1 MNNIKLIGITPFEL
15 PDLKLLKALSETSIF
30 PVLHIGR
37 NPDQTKALYELL
49 NTYPPQSMGLC
60 FSPSF
65 IPTQPLPLAVSH
77 LILPFGSSPSF
88 DTSNVSIIY
97 QIHTLEEA
105 LQAKENGSKTIIIK
119 GNESAGKI
127 ASESTFILF
136 QSVMQCEAL
145 KNMHVWIQG
154 GVGIHTAAA
163 LVALGA
169 TGLVLDSQ
177 LALYPACSAPR
188 SLKDLIEKLH
198 GNETRTIGGY
208 RVLVRPNSPLLPD
221 QASYADLVPYLN
233 GYTIENSYIPMGQDM
248 TLAKNIYHRFGTL
261 PQLAFG
267 LRAAIS
273 GQIKQAK
280 AVPVISAHNPMAQ
293 SLGITYPIAQGPMT
307 RVSDVP
313 EFAAAVASNG
323 ALPFVAL
330 SLITGAQARTLLTQT
345 AALLK
350 DQIWGIGMLGFAPPA
365 LREEQTQYIL
375 EAKPAVVLIAGGRP
389 SQAAPFE
396 KAGIKTFLH
405 APSSVLLDIFIK
417 EGARRFIFEGRE
429 CGGHVG
435 PLSSLVLWEQQI
447 TRILDEENGTPFEL
461 FFAGGIH
468 DSFSSTFI
476 SVMTAPLAMIGA
488 KIGVLMGTA
497 YLYTKE
503 AVSTGAILS
512 TFQQQAIEQKET
524 VLLETAPGHE
534 TRCLPSPFTLY
545 FEQEKNKLITQ
556 GIDKKQIWQTL
567 EELNVGR
574 LRIASKGIERQNNVL
589 QQVSQNEQ
597 LEKGMYMMGQV
608 AALNDG
614 VQSMKALH
622 ESVVERYHEL
632 ADKIA
637 PPSHPSDTEGI
648 HIAII
653 GMACIYP
660 NSPDLDTFWQHI
672 LEGTDCITEVPDER
686 WNKAIYYDP
695 TDTNGRK
702 SPSKWGGFIPPIA
715 FDPLEFGIPP
725 QSLAAIDPVQL
736 LSLLVAKRALADAG
750 YANKEMNRE
759 NVSVILGAE
768 GGNDLANHYSF
779 RALFP
784 QIFGQIPDELD
795 AALPQLTED
804 SFPGVL
810 ANVIAGRITNRL
822 DLGGRNYTVDAACA
836 SSLAAVDLACQE
848 LILRKS
854 DMVIA
859 GAADLHNGI
868 NDYLMFAS
876 THALSKKGRCATFDE
891 SADGIALGEG
901 VAMLVLKR
909 LEDAQQDGDRIYAV
923 IHGMGGSSDGK
934 SLGLTAPRL
943 TGQVRALERAYSQAG
958 ISPAEVGLIEA
969 HGTGTVVGDRTELTA
984 LTQTLFRS
992 GAVYSQTHL
1001 GSVKTQI
1008 GHTKCAAGMAGM
1020 IKSALSV
1027 YHGIKPPTIHLK
1039 KPNSYYQANSP
1050 FTFTDKAITWPE
1062 KKRIAGISAFGF
1074 GGTNFHAVIS
1084 NVPRTDK
1091 HDFTIAKHWPVELL
1105 VFRGKD
1111 RQEAFRLLHQV
1122 KQIIELHAFVQLKD
1136 LAYSLAIY
1144 HDTPI
1149 QLSILAENIS
1159 DLSFK
1164 MDLVLSGT
1172 LGKDTYITQPLE
1184 GKTAFLFP
1192 GQGSQRLHM
1201 ARTWMVYFPAVRHL
1215 FDQYPAYQSLLFPN
1229 QAFDEQTRTIQQDN
1243 IRDTRIAQP
1252 LLGIVDLAIARFL
1265 KELGIMPDMLAGHSY
1280 GELPALAFAGVFD
1293 SAQLVPLS
1301 VARAEAICKA
1311 LPDDPGTMVAVH
1323 TDETQAKE
1331 IQNTYSDVYAV
1342 NHNSPQ
1348 QWVFAGTT
1356 TAIEGLIV
1364 QLKEKNIAFRQ
1375 LEVSGAFHSPLLH
1388 KAATLYGSSLEAYT
1402 FKSPDITVW
1411 SNTTASPYPSEP
1423 AAIKQRLAEH
1433 LVSPVC
1439 FHEQISAMHQDGA
1452 RIFIEVG
1459 PGKTLTSLTKA
1470 ILASDE
1476 VLLHTE
1482 DKGKH
1487 AVNQLLSVLAQ
1498 YLATGRDVQLTALFE
1513 GRDVQ
1518 TIDLN
1523 NPEKMKPS
1531 QAIWLVDGQKATPL
1545 CGKLP
1550 AYSASPIVKPII
1562 DLKNLQTPQ
1571 HTQQNPIPHSAE
1583 QLTLEYLASMKTL
1596 IQAQRDV
1603 LLAYL
1608 GQQVPSQQPVS
1619 NTPIVAV
1626 PPTPIAI
1633 EQGTPIQPLK
1643 RDIAIILLD
1652 VVSEKTG
1659 YPKEMLGMDLDL
1671 EADLSIDSIK
1681 RLEIIGALR
1690 SELDSFHFEE
1700 QKQGE
1705 VMEELAA
1712 IKTLN
1717 GLLHWFRMHL
1727 DENVNEPAPEKHDD
1741 FVTALISTPDRKT
1754 VQQILLEI
1762 VSEKTGYPEDM
1773 LGLDLDLEADLSID
1787 SIKRIEIIGELKNKL
1802 ADFLPEQPFHT
1813 EQIEKLSSFKTLRHL
1828 IDWLCAGSET
1838 STSALKRIK
1847 FELASIQSTNRIPHY
1862 IQGKK
1867 IAVTRDGELG
1877 DLIRQRLEEQGAQVD
1892 LVNENA
1898 DLADYDGLVILDMVA
1913 SHHRFTIM
1921 EAVEMVKSLDMHRVK
1936 WVYVVS
1942 DHAAHVALQDDPKFL
1957 RSYQGYTG
1965 FIKSLDREY
1974 DHAKCRTIHFMENL
1988 NMVSMAELL
1997 IEELACMDEPAVIYY
2012 NALGRQTVKETPESL
2027 SLNKKPFEL
2036 DKNAVVL
2043 VLGGAQGITAALTA
2057 HLAMEYPCH
2066 YVLVG
2071 RSPYPE
2077 MEQLP
2082 SHLQTKEEIRSYLI
2096 QQKYAQ
2102 TPAAIEQ
2109 QVSKLFKSKQ
2119 IRDTINTIETSG
2131 STVSYHAVDVRDEE
2145 AFTQLIQHI
2154 YTEYGRIDG
2163 VIHGAGILEDKLFQ
2177 DKSPAS
2183 FERVFSTK
2191 VTPLRVLAEHLRTD
2205 VQFVVFFS
2213 SIASVYGNRGQTD
2226 YAAANSVLDHYAE
2239 VLRKQM
2245 DGRVMAINWGPWKG
2259 AGMVSSTLEK
2269 EYERRGISLIPLE
2282 SGKETFANEIKY
2294 GEESRVLIMA

>member
-37 NPDQTKALYELL
+37 NSAQTEALYERL
-49 NTYPPQSMGLC
+49 NTYPPHSIGLC
-60 FSPSF
+60 FSASF
-65 IPTQPLPLAVSH
+65 VPKQALPRAVSQ
-77 LILPFGSSPSF
+77 LILPFGTPIPF

-105 LQAKENGSKTIIIK
+105 LQAKDAGSKTIIIK

-127 ASESTFILF
+127 AGESTFILF
-136 QSVMQCEAL
+136 QRVMQCEAL
-145 KNMHVWIQG
+145 KNMHVWVQG
-154 GVGIHTAAA
+154 GVGIHTAVA

-188 SLKDLIEKLH
+188 SLKKLIEKLH
-198 GNETRTIGGY
+198 GNETRTIDGY

-221 QASYADLVPYLN
+221 QASDADLAPYLN
-233 GYTIENSYIPMGQDM
+233 GYSIENAYLPMGQDI

-280 AVPVISAHNPMAQ
+280 AMPVISAHNPMAQ

-330 SLITGAQARTLLTQT
+330 SLMTGAQARTLLTQT

-350 DQIWGIGMLGFAPPA
+350 DQIWGIGMLGFASSA

-375 EAKPAVVLIAGGRP
+375 DAKPSAVLIAGGRP
-389 SQAAPFE
+389 SQAAAFE

-447 TRILDEENGTPFEL
+447 ARILDEENGASFEL

-468 DSFSSTFI
+468 DCFSSTFI
-476 SVMTAPLAMIGA
+476 SIMTAPLAMIGA

-503 AVSTGAILS
+503 AVSTGAILP
-512 TFQQQAIEQKET
+512 TFQQQAIEQKQT

-534 TRCLPSPFTLY
+534 TRCLPSPFTVY

-574 LRIASKGIERQNNVL
+574 LRIASKGIERQNDAL
-589 QQVSQNEQ
+589 QPVNQNEQ
-597 LEKGMYMMGQV
+597 LEKGMYMIGQV
-608 AALNDG
+608 AALNG
-614 VQSMKALH
+614 SIQGMKALH
-622 ESVVERYHEL
+622 ESVVESYHGVV
-632 ADKIA
+632 DKIA
-637 PPSHPSDTEGI
+637 SPSTPSEKGGI
-648 HIAII
+648 NIAII
-653 GMACIYP
+653 GMACVYP
-660 NSPDLDTFWQHI
+660 DSPDLDAFWQHI
-672 LEGTDCITEVPDER
+672 LEGKDCIREVPDER

-695 TDTNGRK
+695 QDTSGRK
-702 SPSKWGGFIPPIA
+702 SPSKWGGFIPSVA

-750 YANKEMNRE
+750 YVAKEINKE

-768 GGNDLANHYSF
+768 GGNDLANNYSF

-854 DMVIA
+854 DLVIA

-923 IHGMGGSSDGK
+923 INGIGGSSDGK

-943 TGQVRALERAYSQAG
+943 TGQVRALERAYNQAG

-1008 GHTKCAAGMAGM
+1008 GHTKCAAGMAGI

-1039 KPNSYYQANSP
+1039 QPNSYYQANSP
-1050 FTFTDKAITWPE
+1050 FTFTDKAIIWPE
-1062 KKRIAGISAFGF
+1062 TKRIAGISAFGF

-1084 NVPRTDK
+1084 NVPKTDRQ
-1091 HDFTIAKHWPVELL
+1091 DFTIAKHWPMELL

-1111 RQEAFRLLHQV
+1111 RQEAFQLLHQV
-1122 KQIIELHAFVQLKD
+1122 KRIIEVNAFVKLKD
-1136 LAYSLAIY
+1136 LAYSLAVY

-1159 DLSFK
+1159 DLLFK
-1164 MDLVLSGT
+1164 IDLVLSGT
-1172 LGKDTYITQPLE
+1172 LGKDTHITQRLE

-1201 ARTWMVYFPAVRHL
+1201 ARTWMVYFPALRHL
-1215 FDQYPAYQSLLFPN
+1215 FDQYPTYSSMLFPN
-1229 QAFDEQTRTIQQDN
+1229 QAFDEQTHIAQQDK

-1252 LLGIVDLAIARFL
+1252 LLGMVDLAIANFL

-1293 SAQLVPLS
+1293 YTQLVPLS
-1301 VARAEAICKA
+1301 IARAEAICKA
-1311 LPDDPGTMVAVH
+1311 LPDDPGAMVAVH
-1323 TDETQAKE
+1323 TDETQAKA
-1331 IQNTYSDVYAV
+1331 IQNTYPNVYAV

-1356 TAIEGLIV
+1356 AAIQGLIDD
-1364 QLKEKNIAFRQ
+1364 LKEKNIAFRK
-1375 LEVSGAFHSPLLH
+1375 LEVSGAFHSPLLN
-1388 KAATLYGSSLEAYT
+1388 KAAALYENALEGYA

-1411 SNTTASPYPSEP
+1411 SNTTALPYPSEP
-1423 AAIKQRLAEH
+1423 AAIKQRLTEH
-1433 LVSPVC
+1433 LINPVC
-1439 FHEQISAMHQDGA
+1439 FHEQILAMHQDGA

-1459 PGKTLTSLTKA
+1459 PGKTLTSLTRA

-1487 AVNQLLSVLAQ
+1487 AVNQLLSILAQ
-1498 YLATGRDVQLTALFE
+1498 YLATGRDVKLTSLFE
-1513 GRDVQ
+1513 GRDAQ
-1518 TIDLN
+1518 IIDLN
-1523 NPEKMKPS
+1523 NPEKMKAS
-1531 QAIWLVDGQKATPL
+1531 QAIWLVDGQKSSPL
-1545 CGKLP
+1545 HGKLP
-1550 AYSASPIVKPII
+1550 AYSAPPIVKPII
-1562 DLKNLQTPQ
+1562 DLKNLQTSQ
-1571 HTQQNPIPHSAE
+1571 HIQHSPAQHSVE
-1583 QLTLEYLASMKTL
+1583 QLTLEYLASMKAL

-1608 GQQVPSQQPVS
+1608 GQQVPPQHPIPIA
-1619 NTPIVAV
+1619 PIVAV
-1626 PPTPIAI
+1626 PPTQAAI
-1633 EQGTPIQPLK
+1633 EQVAAIPPIK
-1643 RDIAIILLD
+1643 RDIATILLD

-1690 SELDSFHFEE
+1690 SELNSFHFEA
-1700 QKQGE
+1700 QQQGD

-1717 GLLHWFRMHL
+1717 GLLHWFRVRL
-1727 DENVNEPAPEKHDD
+1727 DENANEPEKNHENPVAPI
-1741 FVTALISTPDRKT
+1741 TSIPDRKT
-1754 VQQILLEI
+1754 LQQILLET

-1787 SIKRIEIIGELKNKL
+1787 SIKRIEIISELKGKL
-1802 ADFLPEQPFHT
+1802 VDFLPAQLFDT

-1828 IDWLCAGSET
+1828 IDWLCEDSEP
-1838 STSALKRIK
+1838 SMSSLKRIK
-1847 FELASIQSTNRIPHY
+1847 FELTPIQSTKRIPDY
-1862 IQGKK
+1862 IRGKK
-1867 IAVTRDGELG
+1867 IAITRDGELG
-1877 DLIRQRLEEQGAQVD
+1877 GLIKHRLEELGAQAD
-1892 LVNENA
+1892 LVNENI

-1913 SHHRFTIM
+1913 SHHRLSIM
-1921 EAVEMVKSLDMHRVK
+1921 EAVELVKSLDMHRVK

-1974 DHAKCRTIHFMENL
+1974 ENAKCRTIHFMENL
-1988 NMVSMAELL
+1988 NTAHMTELL
-1997 IEELACMDEPAVIYY
+1997 VEELEYVDEPAVIYY
-2012 NALGRQTVKETPESL
+2012 NASGRQTVKETPESL

-2036 DKNAVVL
+2036 EKGAVVL
-2043 VLGGAQGITAALTA
+2043 VLGGAQGITAALTT
-2057 HLAMEYPCH
+2057 HLATEYPCH
-2066 YVLVG
+2066 YILIG

-2077 MEQLP
+2077 MDQLP
-2082 SHLQTKEEIRSYLI
+2082 KHLQTREEIRHYLI

-2119 IRDTINTIETSG
+2119 ILDTIATIETSG
-2131 STVSYHAVDVRDEE
+2131 STASYYAIDVRDEE

-2154 YTEYGRIDG
+2154 YTTYGRIDG

-2177 DKSPAS
+2177 DKTPAS

-2191 VTPLRVLAEHLRTD
+2191 VTPLRVLAEHLRSD

-2239 VLRKQM
+2239 TLRKKM
-2245 DGRVMAINWGPWKG
+2245 HGRVMAINWGPWKG
-2259 AGMVSSTLEK
+2259 AGMVSPTLEK